1 MIQPSVMINAVRH
14 RTLAYAGLGLTIL
27 ALCWTSAQHFIGTPG
42 LTAVWPANAVAL
54 AFIVRLCRSR
64 RTTGIAMG
72 VTAAAMIIANLLV
85 GRSIAPAL
93 LFPLAN
99 CLEIAVAAWFLR
111 NVAMPMT
118 APRDLG
124 QFLLGGVLAGPLV
137 SALAVAGVTAA
148 LFGARGEALVDF
160 AGAWF
165 MADAMGMAI
174 VGPFLLS
181 FARTD
186 RAGLLRALGAALIV
200 FGIAFALCFQTRL
213 PLLFLGFPM
222 VTLAVLHDRARGGA
236 LAVLA
241 VATAVICAGLLGQ
254 GPAIKM
260 ETSGL
265 DAVQVLEVYFAALV
279 ITVHPLAAA
288 MTRLDA
294 LAADARRRQ
303 IVAEADSAAK
313 TQILGRVGEDIR
325 SPLTGVVTVAEML
338 RSGRLGDL
346 NARQRDLLGRIAESG
361 AEIEALSR
369 EMMVLADGKPAAPRL
384 ASVAAV
390 MQEAVEAARFQA
402 KRRKVAFEVLTGAA
416 GWEVAIDP
424 DRLKRILLD
433 GLTAALAV
441 SAPHDR
447 IRLVAGLEGRDRVR
461 ITIEDAHASSVQ
473 ARIARLDDPL
483 DPLSVDRTDLS
494 RFGAGLDFA
503 AGALGG
509 GRLVDLPLAERRR
522 AAA

>member
-1 MIQPSVMINAVRH
+1 MIDVVRN
-14 RTLAYAGLGLTIL
+14 RTLAFTGLGLTIL
-27 ALCWTSAQHFIGTPG
+27 LLCWASAQHFIGTPG

-54 AFIVRLCRSR
+54 AFIVRLCRTR
-64 RTTGIAMG
+64 RETMVALAAT
-72 VTAAAMIIANLLV
+72 VAAMIAANLLV
-85 GRSIAPAL
+85 GRSPVSAL

-99 CLEIAVAAWFLR
+99 GVEIAVAAWFLR
-111 NVAMPMT
+111 HIAMPMT
-118 APRDLG
+118 SPRDLG
-124 QFLLGGVLAGPLV
+124 QFLLGGVLAGPLA
-137 SALAVAGVTAA
+137 STLMAGGVAA
-148 LFGARGEALVDF
+148 FFYGARGEGLVEL

-181 FARTD
+181 FVRTD
-186 RAGLLRALGAALIV
+186 RAGLLRALATALIV

-236 LAVLA
+236 LAVVA
-241 VATAVICAGLLGQ
+241 VASAVICAGLMGQ
-254 GPAIKM
+254 GPAVKM
-260 ETSGL
+260 AASGL
-265 DAVQVLEVYFAALV
+265 DPVQVLEVYFAALV

-361 AEIEALSR
+361 AEIEALSH
-369 EMMVLADGKPAAPRL
+369 EMMTLANGRSADPRL
-384 ASVAAV
+384 ASVEGV
-390 MQEAVEAARFQA
+390 MKEAVEAARFQA
-402 KRRKVAFEVLTGAA
+402 KRRKVEFELLTGAA

-424 DRLKRILLD
+424 ERLRRILLD
-433 GLTAALAV
+433 GLTAALEV

-447 IRLVAGLEGRDRVR
+447 IRFVAGLEGKDRVR
-461 ITIEDAHASSVQ
+461 ITVEDAHAPSVQ
-473 ARIARLDDPL
+473 ARAARLDDPL
-483 DPLSVDRTDLS
+483 DLLAIDRIDLT
-494 RFGAGLDFA
+494 RFGAGLDFV
-503 AGALGG
+503 AGGLGG
-509 GRLVDLPLAERRR
+509 GRLVIDLPLAKRRK

>member
-1 MIQPSVMINAVRH
+1 MIDSVRD
-14 RTLAYAGLGLTIL
+14 RTLALSGLWLTIL
-27 ALCWTSAQHFIGTPG
+27 LLCWASAQHFIGTPG

-54 AFIVRLCRSR
+54 AFIVRLCRDR
-64 RTTGIAMG
+64 RTTLMALAVT
-72 VTAAAMIIANLLV
+72 VTAMITANLIV
-85 GRSIAPAL
+85 GRPLGAAL
-93 LFPLAN
+93 LFPFAN
-99 CLEIAVAAWFLR
+99 GVEIAVAAWFLR

-118 APRDLG
+118 SPRDLG

-137 SALAVAGVTAA
+137 STLMAGVVMAG
-148 LFGARGEALVDF
+148 LFEARGQVVIDMS
-160 AGAWF
+160 GAWF
-165 MADAMGMAI
+165 MADALGMAI

-181 FARTD
+181 LARTD
-186 RAGLLRALGAALIV
+186 RAGLMRALGTALIV

-236 LAVLA
+236 LAVVA
-241 VATAVICAGLLGQ
+241 VASAVICAGLLGH

-260 ETSGL
+260 ATGGL
-265 DAVQVLEVYFAALV
+265 DSVQVLEVYFAALV

-313 TQILGRVGEDIR
+313 TEILGRVGEDIR

-369 EMMVLADGKPAAPRL
+369 EMMVLADGKSSEPRL
-384 ASVAAV
+384 ASVTEV
-390 MQEAVEAARFQA
+390 MKEAVEAARFQA
-402 KRRKVAFEVLTGAA
+402 RRRKVEFELLTGAA
-416 GWEVAIDP
+416 GWEAAIDP
-424 DRLKRILLD
+424 ERLKRILLD
-433 GLTAALAV
+433 GLTAALEV

-447 IRLVAGLEGRDRVR
+447 IRVVAGLEGRERVR
-461 ITIEDAHASSVQ
+461 ITVEDAHAPSVQ
-473 ARIARLDDPL
+473 ARAARLDDPL
-483 DPLSVDRTDLS
+483 DPLTIDRMDLT
-494 RFGAGLDFA
+494 RFGAGLDFG

-509 GRLVDLPLAERRR
+509 GRLVIELPLVMRRK

>member
-1 MIQPSVMINAVRH
+1 MFDSVRD
-14 RTLAYAGLGLTIL
+14 RTLALAGLGLIIL
-27 ALCWTSAQHFIGTPG
+27 LLCWTSAQHFIGTPG

-54 AFIVRLCRSR
+54 AFIVRLCRTR
-64 RTTGIAMG
+64 RETLVALA
-72 VTAAAMIIANLLV
+72 VSVAAMIGANLLV
-85 GRSIAPAL
+85 GRPIAAAL

-99 CLEIAVAAWFLR
+99 GAEIAVAAWFMR

-118 APRDLG
+118 SPRDLG

-137 SALAVAGVTAA
+137 STLVAGAVTAG
-148 LFGARGEALVDF
+148 LFGARGQAFVDMS
-160 AGAWF
+160 GAWF
-165 MADAMGMAI
+165 MADALGMAI

-186 RAGLLRALGAALIV
+186 RAGLLRALATALVV

-236 LAVLA
+236 LAVVA
-241 VATAVICAGLLGQ
+241 VASAVICAGLLGS
-254 GPAIKM
+254 GPAVKM
-260 ETSGL
+260 ATSGL

-294 LAADARRRQ
+294 LAADALRRQ
-303 IVAEADSAAK
+303 VVAEADSAAK

-338 RSGRLGDL
+338 RSGRLGEL
-346 NARQRDLLGRIAESG
+346 NPRQRDLLTRIAESG
-361 AEIEALSR
+361 AEIEALSH
-369 EMMVLADGKPAAPRL
+369 EMMALADGKSAGRRT
-384 ASVAAV
+384 ASVAGV
-390 MQEAVEAARFQA
+390 MKEAVEAARFQA
-402 KRRKVAFEVLTGAA
+402 KRKKVEFEVLSGAV

-424 DRLKRILLD
+424 ERLKRILLD
-433 GLTAALAV
+433 GVTAALEV

-461 ITIEDAHASSVQ
+461 ITVEDAHAPSVQ
-473 ARIARLDDPL
+473 VRAARLDDPL
-483 DPLSVDRTDLS
+483 DPLSIDRMDLT
-494 RFGAGLDFA
+494 RFGAGLDFG
-503 AGALGG
+503 AGGLGG
-509 GRLVDLPLAERRR
+509 GRLVIDLPLAAARK

>member
-1 MIQPSVMINAVRH
+1 M
-14 RTLAYAGLGLTIL
+14 
-27 ALCWTSAQHFIGTPG
+27 
-42 LTAVWPANAVAL
+42 TAVWPANAVAL
-54 AFIVRLCRSR
+54 AFIVRLCRTR
-64 RTTGIAMG
+64 RETMAALA
-72 VTAAAMIIANLLV
+72 VTVAAMIAANLLV
-85 GRSIAPAL
+85 GRSPVSAL

-99 CLEIAVAAWFLR
+99 GAEIAVAAWFLR
-111 NVAMPMT
+111 RVAMPMVS
-118 APRDLG
+118 PRDLG

-137 SALAVAGVTAA
+137 STLIAGVVAA
-148 LFGARGEALVDF
+148 IFYGARGEAVVDL

-165 MADAMGMAI
+165 MADALGMAI

-181 FARTD
+181 FVRTD
-186 RAGLLRALGAALIV
+186 RAGLLRALATALIV

-236 LAVLA
+236 LAVVA
-241 VATAVICAGLLGQ
+241 VASAVICAGMLGQ
-254 GPAIKM
+254 GPAVKM
-260 ETSGL
+260 ATSGL
-265 DAVQVLEVYFAALV
+265 DPVQVLEVYFAALV

-313 TQILGRVGEDIR
+313 TRILGRVGEDIR

-361 AEIEALSR
+361 AEIEALSH
-369 EMMVLADGKPAAPRL
+369 EMMALADGKSAEPRL
-384 ASVAAV
+384 ASVAEV
-390 MQEAVEAARFQA
+390 MKEAVEAARFQA
-402 KRRKVAFEVLTGAA
+402 KRRKVEFELLTGAA
-416 GWEVAIDP
+416 GWEAAIDP
-424 DRLKRILLD
+424 ERLKRILLD
-433 GLTAALAV
+433 GLVAALEV

-447 IRLVAGLEGRDRVR
+447 IRIVAGLEGRERVR
-461 ITIEDAHASSVQ
+461 ITVEDAHAPSVQ
-473 ARIARLDDPL
+473 ARAARLDDPL
-483 DPLSVDRTDLS
+483 DPLAIDRTDLT
-494 RFGAGLDFA
+494 RFGAGLDFG

-509 GRLVDLPLAERRR
+509 GRLVIELPLVKRRK